1 MIEDALCCDKLI
13 VSTLLDDS
21 LPTLKDDNV
30 VRVADS
36 RQSVGNHNRRAP
48 GRCAVQCL
56 LHHRLALVVKR
67 RGRLVKQQNAR
78 VSDQ

>member
-1 MIEDALCCDKLI
+1 MK
-13 VSTLLDDS
+13 VNTLECNEL
-21 LPTLKDDNV
+21 V
-30 VRVADS
+30 VRPLLHHPLAASQNNNVIRIADS

-67 RGRLVKQQNAR
+67 RGRLVK
-78 VSDQ
+78 